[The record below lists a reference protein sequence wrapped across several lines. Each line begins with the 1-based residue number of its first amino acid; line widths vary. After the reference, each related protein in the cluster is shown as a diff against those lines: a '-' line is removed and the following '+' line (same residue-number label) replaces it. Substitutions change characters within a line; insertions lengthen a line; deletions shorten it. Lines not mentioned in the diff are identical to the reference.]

1 MKTKMAAGRTY
12 SHFEFWIKKLQ
23 KSITI
28 GFSLPWGEHI
38 RMIWRRQTWSLMGRS
53 FTGDRGDRGPHSA
66 DRGPQE
72 YCGQKPM
79 PSPAAIRFR
88 TDSVVSLS
96 KITFGV
102 KSASEK

>member
-1 MKTKMAAGRTY
+1 MAAGRTY

-23 KSITI
+23 KSMTI

-38 RMIWRRQTWSLMGRS
+38 RMIWRRQTWSVDGMGAL
-53 FTGDRGDRGPHSA
+53 DRGPGVQ
-66 DRGPQE
+66 GPIQA
-72 YCGQKPM
+72 GQGAPGILR
-79 PSPAAIRFR
+79 PEANAQPAAIRFR